1 MFPLMSAGEILS
13 GVAGGG
19 HRRPSGASPRP
30 ANPFA
35 GGGLDRA
42 THLRADSRWISGR
55 VSDPSSRVV
64 PVWRSRSLVC
74 QRAGEIGAEAD
85 GMCYDPVLLPPAAAA
100 SVSESPKDWI
110 FLGLDSGPD
119 AGRAL
124 FAADVFG
131 ERAEGNPP
139 SGGPFDGAGEFLDLR
154 GVGAML
160 GQREGS
166 LLAYAR
172 ALLTWSRGHRFC
184 GVCGSP
190 ARPGQGGHVRRCSS
204 EACGTENFPRT
215 DPAII
220 VLVTDGDRCLL
231 GRKDIWP
238 EGVYSTLAG
247 FVEPGESLSEAVVRE
262 VREES
267 GIEVGAV
274 RYRSSQPWPFPASL
288 MLGFRAERTGGELSV
303 ARQEL
308 ADARWFER
316 TDFAR
321 RRETGLRLPGRV
333 SISRRLIEDWLA
345 G

>member
-1 MFPLMSAGEILS
+1 M
-13 GVAGGG
+13 
-19 HRRPSGASPRP
+19 SGAAPRV

-42 THLRADSRWISGR
+42 THLRADPRWLSGR
-55 VSDPSSRVV
+55 LSDPASRVV
-64 PVWRSRSLVC
+64 PVWRERSLVVRTAREVHAGASAD
-74 QRAGEIGAEAD
+74 RAAYE
-85 GMCYDPVLLPPAAAA
+85 PVLLPPAAVA
-100 SVSESPKDWI
+100 SVSEPPEEWI
-110 FLGLDSGPD
+110 FLGLDGGPD
-119 AGRAL
+119 DGRAL
-124 FAADVFG
+124 FAADVSG
-131 ERAEGNPP
+131 EEEDGEPP
-139 SGGPFDGAGEFLDLR
+139 SGVTLEGEGEFHDLR

-160 GQREGS
+160 GQGDGS

-172 ALLTWSRGHRFC
+172 AIVTWSRRHRFC
-184 GVCGSP
+184 GTCGCPTRP
-190 ARPGQGGHVRRCSS
+190 AQGGHVRRCGD
-204 EACGTENFPRT
+204 ETCGAEHFPRT

-262 VREES
+262 VREET
-267 GIEVGAV
+267 GIEVDSV

-288 MLGFRAERTGGELSV
+288 MLGFRAERVGGELTV

-316 TDFAR
+316 ADFAR

-345 G
+345 R

>member
-1 MFPLMSAGEILS
+1 MAGE
-13 GVAGGG
+13 G
-19 HRRPSGASPRP
+19 HRKP
-30 ANPFA
+30 NPFA

-42 THLRADSRWISGR
+42 THLRADPGWLSDRL
-55 VSDPSSRVV
+55 SDPNSRVV
-64 PVWRSRSLVC
+64 PVWRERSLVS
-74 QRAGEIGAEAD
+74 QTAREVAAKAD
-85 GMCYDPVLLPPAAAA
+85 GLAYRPVLLPPTVAA
-100 SVSESPKDWI
+100 SASEPPEEWI
-110 FLGLDSGPD
+110 FLGLEGGRDG
-119 AGRAL
+119 GRAL
-124 FAADVFG
+124 FAADVPGGAG
-131 ERAEGNPP
+131 EGP
-139 SGGPFDGAGEFLDLR
+139 SSDSPLDGAGEFLDLR

-160 GQREGS
+160 GQGDGS

-172 ALLTWSRGHRFC
+172 AIVTWSRRHRFC
-184 GVCGSP
+184 GTCGSST
-190 ARPGQGGHVRRCSS
+190 RPEQGGHVRRCGH
-204 EACGTENFPRT
+204 ETCGVDHFPRT

-267 GIEVGAV
+267 GIEVGSV

-288 MLGFRAERTGGELSV
+288 MLGFRAERVGGDLTV

-308 ADARWFER
+308 VDARWFKR
-316 TDFAR
+316 ADFAR
-321 RRETGLRLPGRV
+321 RRAIGLRLPGRV

-345 G
+345 ASPESHYQ

>member
-1 MFPLMSAGEILS
+1 MSAGEILS
-13 GVAGGG
+13 GVAGEG
-19 HRRPSGASPRP
+19 HRRP
-30 ANPFA
+30 NPFA

-42 THLRADSRWISGR
+42 THLRADPRWLSDR
-55 VSDPSSRVV
+55 LSDPSSRIV
-64 PVWRSRSLVC
+64 PVWRERSLVV
-74 QRAGEIGAEAD
+74 QTTRETGAEAD
-85 GMCYDPVLLPPAAAA
+85 GLAYEPVLLPPEVAA
-100 SVSESPKDWI
+100 SASEPSGEWI
-110 FLGLDSGPD
+110 FLGLEGGHDG
-119 AGRAL
+119 GRAL
-124 FAADVFG
+124 FATDVSG
-131 ERAEGNPP
+131 DAGDATEGPP
-139 SGGPFDGAGEFLDLR
+139 SDSPLDGAGEFLDLR

-160 GQREGS
+160 GQGDGS

-172 ALLTWSRGHRFC
+172 AIVTWSRRHRFC
-184 GVCGSP
+184 GTCGCPTRP
-190 ARPGQGGHVRRCSS
+190 AQGGHVRRCG
-204 EACGTENFPRT
+204 EETCGAEHFPRT

-267 GIEVGAV
+267 GIEVGSV

-288 MLGFRAERTGGELSV
+288 MLGFRAERVGGELTV

-308 ADARWFER
+308 VDARWFER
-316 TDFAR
+316 ADFAR
-321 RRETGLRLPGRV
+321 RREIGLRLPGRV